1 VSSLEAIDVKLD
13 EMSQDIRE
21 IKALLRAQNGRVR
34 GNEQAIARLQEREQ
48 ARTAGLVGLQLIL
61 AAIATWLGVSR

>member
-21 IKALLRAQNGRVR
+21 IKTMLRAQNGRVR

-61 AAIATWLGVSR
+61 AAIAAWLGVSR

>member
-13 EMSQDIRE
+13 EMSQNIRE

-48 ARTAGLVGLQLIL
+48 SRTAGLVGLQLIL
-61 AAIATWLGVSR
+61 AAIAAWLGVSR